1 MLVVGNEAATTARG
15 LGGVAR
21 YIEVASQLYSLVDF
35 L

>member
-1 MLVVGNEAATTARG
+1 MLVVGNEAATTAPE

-21 YIEVASQLYSLVDF
+21 YIEVASQLYSLVDS